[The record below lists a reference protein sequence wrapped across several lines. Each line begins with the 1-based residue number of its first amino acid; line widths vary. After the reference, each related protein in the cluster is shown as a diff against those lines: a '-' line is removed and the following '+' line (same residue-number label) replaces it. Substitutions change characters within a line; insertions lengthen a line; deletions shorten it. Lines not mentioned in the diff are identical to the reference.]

1 MTKEQGNC
9 LEALYRNCLAHAVKH
24 GADVNFWVKT
34 TVAFYK
40 LTNAAHDQ
48 ELTEQA
54 VEKYMELQRRF
65 A

>member
-1 MTKEQGNC
+1 MTVKQKQR
-9 LEALYRNCLAHAVKH
+9 LERLYDNCLAHAVKH

-54 VEKYMELQRRF
+54 VEKYMELQRMF